1 LKCVRLPQN
10 LSKVLFLLF
19 FIFLLN
25 TGVFYFYYQEF
36 RSNNIAAAQSATSGT
51 VNDTNTNT
59 TNNSFNETSSTFV
72 VNDIVPRTITLNPTQ
87 NISETAELRIPE
99 IEVRQKFMEA
109 EKREEALEEI
119 NPSPEENIQEQQ
131 VDLGS
136 NETTSSTIMPPTS
149 DSDSNHQ
156 LNSSFRGSNEVS
168 NTLSSTNTTLTSLV
182 LPSGFRIY
190 HDSDLSG
197 TVPHIAQ
204 FFRNEPVAAKAE
216 NTVFYVG
223 TFYAANS
230 SDSGRTWSYVD
241 LLTQM
246 PITCCDSDLA
256 YDDRNGVFLWS
267 MMNLPYRG
275 SSPELGEVNNIT
287 LGVSVDTSLWRLYD
301 IGPETLNAS
310 WTNNVLDYPQ
320 LFMSEKYVYI
330 SANRFTNW
338 SSTDPRGNIFEGPV
352 MMRIERD
359 LLNAGASSIPLEF
372 MYSSP
377 PAEVFTGVQGSD
389 DIFHWATHL
398 TNTTN
403 STMRLYTWQDNS
415 SSIRSIDRIID
426 NYNASNKFY
435 CASPDNFN
443 WCQTSDHRITGGWK
457 MGDIIGFLWNVPAGG
472 DFPYTYVDAATFNSS
487 DMTYLARPSLWSE
500 DHAWAYAF
508 ASPDKDKLGIVAAF
522 GGGNVSK
529 LYPGSAVGIGIP
541 GTNGDVEWNLYYA
554 VNGTNGPV
562 KNEWGDYF
570 RTFAMDVDDNENR
583 WIGTGFVLQG
593 GNSSEFIKPH
603 YFEFGLDN

>member
-1 LKCVRLPQN
+1 LPQN
-10 LSKVLFLLF
+10 LSTVLFLLF
-19 FIFLLN
+19 FIFILN
-25 TGVFYFYYQEF
+25 TGVFYFNYQEPG
-36 RSNNIAAAQSATSGT
+36 SNIAVAQPATSGT
-51 VNDTNTNT
+51 VNNTNT
-59 TNNSFNETSSTFV
+59 INNSFKETSSIFA
-72 VNDIVPRTITLNPTQ
+72 VNDIAPSRTITLNPTQ
-87 NISETAELRIPE
+87 NISETTELRIPE
-99 IEVRQKFMEA
+99 IEVRQKFMEV

-136 NETTSSTIMPPTS
+136 NETTSSTVMPPTL
-149 DSDSNHQ
+149 DLDSNHQ
-156 LNSSFRGSNEVS
+156 HNSSFRESSEVGVPLP
-168 NTLSSTNTTLTSLV
+168 NANATTLASLV
-182 LPSGFRIY
+182 LPAGFAIY

-197 TVPHIAQ
+197 TVPPSAQ

-216 NTVFYVG
+216 NTVFFVG

-230 SDSGRTWSYVD
+230 SNSGRTWSYID

-256 YDDRNGVFLWS
+256 YDDRNRVFLWS
-267 MMNLPYRG
+267 MMNLPHNG
-275 SSPELGEVNNIT
+275 SSPELGEINNIT
-287 LGVSVDTSLWRLYD
+287 LGVSADAALWRLYD
-301 IGPETLNAS
+301 IGAEMLNAS

-320 LFMSEKYVYI
+320 LFMTEKYVYI

-359 LLNAGASSIPLEF
+359 LLNAGVSRIPLEF

-377 PAEVFTGVQGSD
+377 PAEVFTGVQGSG
-389 DIFHWATHL
+389 DIFYWATHL

-415 SSIRSIDRIID
+415 SSIRSIDRIVD

-435 CASPDNFN
+435 CGSPDNSN

-508 ASPDKDKLGIVAAF
+508 SSPDKDKLGIVAAF
-522 GGGNVSK
+522 GGGNASK
-529 LYPGSAVGIGIP
+529 LSPGSAVGIGIP
-541 GTNGDVEWNLYYA
+541 DPDGDVSWNLFYA

-562 KNEWGDYF
+562 SNEWGDYF
-570 RTFAMDVDDNENR
+570 RTFAMDVKDNEDM

-593 GNSSEFIKPH
+593 GNTSEFIKPH
-603 YFEFGLDN
+603 YFEFGLESSGTVQ